1 MLVLLWIVL
10 LMLLF
15 ILQAATILICEYKR
29 PAKSVAW
36 LSILFIFP
44 IIGFVMYYFV
54 AREYSTRKK
63 IHRHSGER
71 GEKQRLSRTRHNAG
85 SGPKRGGDR
94 FLPGEP
100 RLRDWLCRVPGAPIT
115 GINRV
120 EVLTNADV
128 TYEAML
134 TEIGK
139 ARNHIHFEF
148 YTIRDDAIG
157 MRFQEALLQK
167 AKEGVTVRVIYD
179 GVGSHSLSKAYID
192 ELKHAGVAVQPFLK
206 PLIAFFDKRLN
217 YRNHRKIVV
226 VDGLVGFV
234 GGINIGNE
242 YVGGDP
248 KLGFWRDTHL
258 MLHGDAVY
266 DLQNTFLT
274 DWFFVSGEILEGRSY
289 YPIHEEEH
297 PSFVQV
303 ISSGPDTRWDA
314 IQEMYFAGMIAAKNR
329 IWITTPYFIPDPSI
343 IMALKSAAISGV
355 DVRVILPY
363 KADSRI
369 VQYASMSYLKELL
382 QVGVRF
388 YLYRKGFMH
397 AKIIIVDE
405 IMVTVGTANV
415 DMRSFFSN
423 FELNAVMFD
432 EEVIKRLESDFE
444 MDLKECTEVM
454 LNEFEQRSRSEKR
467 KELIARLLS
476 PLF

>member
-1 MLVLLWIVL
+1 MVLLLWMVL
-10 LMLLF
+10 LLLLF
-15 ILQAATILICEYKR
+15 IFQAATILICEYKR

-44 IIGFVMYYFV
+44 IIGFIMYYFV
-54 AREYSTRKK
+54 AREYVRRKK
-63 IHRHSGER
+63 VHGHSSGMGER
-71 GEKQRLSRTRHNAG
+71 QQFPSAQHKASSGLQGGGDSFLSR
-85 SGPKRGGDR
+85 
-94 FLPGEP
+94 EP
-100 RLRDWLCRVPGAPIT
+100 RLRDWLRHVPDAPIT
-115 GINRV
+115 ALNRV

-134 TEIGK
+134 KEIGK

-167 AKEGVTVRVIYD
+167 ANEGVTVRVIYD
-179 GVGSHSLSKAYID
+179 GLGSHSLSKAYID
-192 ELKHAGVAVQPFLK
+192 KLKRAGIAVHPFLK

-242 YVGGDP
+242 YVGGDSR
-248 KLGFWRDTHL
+248 LGFWRDTHL

-266 DLQNTFLT
+266 DLQRTFLT
-274 DWFFVSGEILEGRSY
+274 DWFFVSGVSLEGSTY
-289 YPIHEEEH
+289 YPAHKVEH
-297 PSFVQV
+297 SSFVQV
-303 ISSGPDTRWDA
+303 ISSGPDARWDA
-314 IQEMYFAGMIAAKNR
+314 IQEMYFAGLTAAKNR

-355 DVRVILPY
+355 AVRVILPY

-369 VQYASMSYLKELL
+369 VQYASRSYLQELM
-382 QVGVRF
+382 QAGVRF

-397 AKIIIVDE
+397 AKSIIVDE
-405 IMVTVGTANV
+405 IMATVGTANV

-432 EEVIKRLESDFE
+432 KEVIARIESDFD
-444 MDLKECTEVM
+444 MDLKECTEVK
-454 LNEFEQRSRSEKR
+454 LSEFERRSRSEKR
-467 KELIARLLS
+467 KEMIARLLS